1 MADEQTNSAHII
13 TPLDVP
19 KDTPAPLRK
28 ETKAQK
34 MERLK
39 VEKNPWE
46 HWDEVRAFAA
56 EGRESVVP
64 DWAGAYF
71 KWWGVYTQGDGIGA
85 VGGVGGEGKATEFFM
100 MRVGIP
106 NGILTSAQTR
116 VLADIAR
123 DHGRDLADITTRQN
137 IQYHWLTI
145 ESLPV
150 IVDALEKVGLS
161 PKGAC
166 GDVVRNVTG
175 CPLAGLHK
183 HELIDAAPLALKVAA
198 HLTAHPD
205 FVNLPR
211 KFKICITGCPEWCS
225 YPEINDIGLTGVE
238 RTVNGVKEVGYSV
251 RVGGGLSKEPHLAI
265 RLNAFIKP
273 EQAEQVCYAIAE
285 IYRDQQG
292 TLRESRTHARLKFMF
307 MKDGWTAETFLAEL
321 ERKLGY
327 TLDPA
332 PAEVIPSDLY
342 RDHTG
347 VIPQQQDGLSS
358 VGITVLRGRL
368 DASQLH
374 ALADLADEYASGD
387 LRCTI
392 QQNILIANV
401 PNVNVQPLVAKI
413 NALGLHVEATNF
425 WRGTVACTGT
435 EFCKLAIAETKG
447 FARWLVD
454 EMDDR
459 IPNFDQQLRI
469 NVTGC
474 PNNCGQA
481 WIADIGL
488 EGKKVK
494 HEGQM
499 VDAFYFCLGGA
510 LGEHAGFARAVGYRV
525 PATEVPVAMERLLK
539 TYLKDRSQDENLRQ
553 YFARFSDEELRGQL
567 AGAIVAPV
575 ERDKPSGRPPAD
587 A

>member
-1 MADEQTNSAHII
+1 MVDEVQSNATQT
-13 TPLDVP
+13 V
-19 KDTPAPLRK
+19 TPAKPVEKK

-46 HWDEVRAFAA
+46 HWDEVVAFAK

-71 KWWGVYTQGDGIGA
+71 KWWGIYTQGDGIGA
-85 VGGVGGEGKATEFFM
+85 VGGVGGEGKASEFFM

-106 NGILTSAQTR
+106 NGLLTSDQTR
-116 VLADIAR
+116 VLADLAR

-145 ESLPV
+145 ESLPIV
-150 IVDALEKVGLS
+150 VDALAKVGLS

-183 HELIDAAPLALKVAA
+183 HELVDAAPLAKKIAA
-198 HLTAHPD
+198 FLTGNAD

-211 KFKICITGCPEWCS
+211 KFKITITGCPEWCS
-225 YPEINDIGLTGVE
+225 YPEINDIGLTAIE
-238 RTVNGVKEVGYSV
+238 RTVNGQREVGYSV
-251 RVGGGLSKEPHLAI
+251 RVGGGLSKEPHLAL
-265 RLNAFIKP
+265 RLNAFVKQD
-273 EQAEQVCYAIAE
+273 QAEDVCYKIAE
-285 IYRDQQG
+285 IFRDQQG
-292 TLRESRTHARLKFMF
+292 SLRENRMTARLKYMF

-327 TLDPA
+327 KLDPA
-332 PAEVIPSDLY
+332 PAEIHPEDVY

-347 VIPQQQDGLSS
+347 VLPQQQPGLSS
-358 VGITVLRGRL
+358 VGITVVRGRL
-368 DASQLH
+368 DAKQLH
-374 ALADLADEYASGD
+374 ALADLADEYGD
-387 LRCTI
+387 GNVALTI
-392 QQNILIANV
+392 QQNAIITSV
-401 PNVNVQPLVAKI
+401 PNEKIQALVEKI
-413 NALGLHVEATNF
+413 NALGLYVEASNF

-435 EFCKLAIAETKG
+435 EFCKLAIAETKN
-447 FARWLVD
+447 FSRWLVD
-454 EMDDR
+454 EMQER
-459 IPNFDQQLRI
+459 VPNFDQQLRI

-510 LGEHAGFARAVGYRV
+510 LGEYAGFARAVGYRA

-539 TYLKDRSQDENLRQ
+539 TYLKDRTQNENLRQ

-567 AGAIVAPV
+567 AGAVVAAA
-575 ERDKPSGRPPAD
+575 ERDKPSGRPPAEM
-587 A
+587 

>member
-1 MADEQTNSAHII
+1 MVDEVQSNATQT
-13 TPLDVP
+13 V
-19 KDTPAPLRK
+19 TPAKPAVEKK

-46 HWDEVRAFAA
+46 HWDEVIAFAK

-106 NGILTSAQTR
+106 NGLLTSEQTR
-116 VLADIAR
+116 VLADLAR

-145 ESLPV
+145 ESLPI
-150 IVDALEKVGLS
+150 IVDALAKVGLS

-183 HELIDAAPLALKVAA
+183 HELIDAAPLAKKVAA
-198 HLTAHPD
+198 FLTGNAD

-211 KFKICITGCPEWCS
+211 KFKITITGCPEWCS

-238 RTVNGVKEVGYSV
+238 RTVNGVREVGYSV
-251 RVGGGLSKEPHLAI
+251 RVGGGLSKEPHLAL
-265 RLNAFIKP
+265 RLNAFVKP
-273 EQAEQVCYAIAE
+273 EQAEDVCYKIAE

-292 TLRESRTHARLKFMF
+292 SLRESRTAARLKYMF

-327 TLDPA
+327 KLDPA
-332 PAEVIPSDLY
+332 PAEIHPEDVY

-347 VIPQQQDGLSS
+347 VLPQQQPGLSS

-368 DASQLH
+368 DAKQLH
-374 ALADLADEYASGD
+374 ALADLADEYGD
-387 LRCTI
+387 GNVALTI
-392 QQNILIANV
+392 QQNAIITSV
-401 PNVNVQPLVAKI
+401 PNEKIQALVEKI

-435 EFCKLAIAETKG
+435 EFCKLAIAETKS
-447 FARWLVD
+447 FSRWLVD
-454 EMDDR
+454 EMQER
-459 IPNFDQQLRI
+459 VPNFDQQLRI

-510 LGEHAGFARAVGYRV
+510 LGEYAGFARAVGYRA

-539 TYLKDRSQDENLRQ
+539 TYLKDRTPNENLRQ

-567 AGAIVAPV
+567 AGAVVAAA
-575 ERDKPSGRPPAD
+575 ERDKPSGRPPAEM
-587 A
+587 

>member
-1 MADEQTNSAHII
+1 MADEVLSTTAA
-13 TPLDVP
+13 
-19 KDTPAPLRK
+19 PAKPIEKK

-46 HWDEVRAFAA
+46 NWDEVVAFAK

-71 KWWGVYTQGDGIGA
+71 KWWGIYTQGDGIGA

-106 NGILTSAQTR
+106 NGLLTSAQTR

-150 IVDALEKVGLS
+150 IVDALQKVGLS

-183 HELIDAAPLALKVAA
+183 HELLDAAPLAKKVAA
-198 HLTAHPD
+198 FLTGHPD

-211 KFKICITGCPEWCS
+211 KFKITITGCPEWCS

-238 RTVNGVKEVGYSV
+238 RTVNGVREVGYSV

-273 EQAEQVCYAIAE
+273 EQAEDVCRCIAE

-292 TLRESRTHARLKFMF
+292 SLRESRTHARLKYMF

-327 TLDPA
+327 KLDPA
-332 PAEVIPSDLY
+332 PAEVVPSDIY

-347 VIPQQQDGLSS
+347 VIPQQQEGLSS

-368 DASQLH
+368 DATQLH
-374 ALADLADEYASGD
+374 ALADLAEEYGNGIVA
-387 LRCTI
+387 LTI
-392 QQNILIANV
+392 QQNAIITSV
-401 PNVNVQPLVAKI
+401 PNEKVKALVEKI
-413 NALGLHVEATNF
+413 NALDLHVDATNF

-447 FARWLVD
+447 FSRWLVD
-454 EMDDR
+454 EMEDR
-459 IPNFDQQLRI
+459 VPNFDQQLRI

-510 LGEHAGFARAVGYRV
+510 LGEHAGFARAVGYRA

-539 TYLKDRSQDENLRQ
+539 TYLKDRTQNENLRQ
-553 YFARFSDEELRGQL
+553 YFSRFSDEELRGQL
-567 AGAIVAPV
+567 AGAVVAAA
-575 ERDKPSGRPPAD
+575 ERDKPSGRPPAEM
-587 A
+587 

>member
-1 MADEQTNSAHII
+1 MADEVQSTTA
-13 TPLDVP
+13 
-19 KDTPAPLRK
+19 APVAPVKK

-71 KWWGVYTQGDGIGA
+71 KWWGVYTQGDGVGA
-85 VGGVGGEGKATEFFM
+85 VGGVGGEGKTTEYFM

-106 NGILTSAQTR
+106 NGLLTSDQTR
-116 VLADIAR
+116 VLADLAR
-123 DHGRDLADITTRQN
+123 DHGRNLADITTRQN

-150 IVDALEKVGLS
+150 IVDALQKVGLS

-183 HELIDAAPLALKVAA
+183 HELLDAAPLAKKVAA
-198 HLTAHPD
+198 FLTGHPD

-211 KFKICITGCPEWCS
+211 KFKITITGCPEWCS

-238 RTVNGVKEVGYSV
+238 RTVNGVREVGYSI

-273 EQAEQVCYAIAE
+273 EQAEDVCTRIAE

-292 TLRESRTHARLKFMF
+292 SLRESRTAARLKYMF

-327 TLDPA
+327 KLDPA
-332 PAEVIPSDLY
+332 PAEVVPSDIY

-347 VIPQQQDGLSS
+347 IIPQQQEGLSS

-368 DASQLH
+368 DAKQLH
-374 ALADLADEYASGD
+374 ALADLSDKYGNGIVA
-387 LRCTI
+387 LTI
-392 QQNILIANV
+392 QQNAIITSV
-401 PNVNVQPLVAKI
+401 PNEKVQALVEEI

-447 FARWLVD
+447 FSRWLVD
-454 EMDDR
+454 EMEDR
-459 IPNFDQQLRI
+459 VPNFDQQLRI

-494 HEGQM
+494 VDGQM

-510 LGEHAGFARAVGYRV
+510 LGEHAGFARAIGYRA

-539 TYLKDRSQDENLRQ
+539 TYLKDRALNENLRQ

-567 AGAIVAPV
+567 AGAVVEAA
-575 ERDKPSGRPPAD
+575 ERDKPSGRPPAEM
-587 A
+587 

>member
-1 MADEQTNSAHII
+1 MVDEVQSNTTQTVA
-13 TPLDVP
+13 
-19 KDTPAPLRK
+19 PAKPAVEKK

-46 HWDEVRAFAA
+46 HWDEVVAFAK

-71 KWWGVYTQGDGIGA
+71 KWWGIYTQGDGIGA

-106 NGILTSAQTR
+106 NGILTSEQTR
-116 VLADIAR
+116 VLADLAR

-145 ESLPV
+145 ESLPI
-150 IVDALEKVGLS
+150 IVDALAKVGLS

-183 HELIDAAPLALKVAA
+183 HELIDAAPLAKKVAA
-198 HLTAHPD
+198 FLTGHPD

-211 KFKICITGCPEWCS
+211 KFKITVTGCPEWCS

-238 RTVNGVKEVGYSV
+238 RTINGVREVGYAV
-251 RVGGGLSKEPHLAI
+251 RVGGGLSKEPHLAL
-265 RLNAFIKP
+265 RLNAFVKP
-273 EQAEQVCYAIAE
+273 DQAEDVCYKIAE

-292 TLRESRTHARLKFMF
+292 TLRENRMTARLKYMF

-327 TLDPA
+327 KLDPA
-332 PAEVIPSDLY
+332 PAEVVPSDIY

-347 VIPQQQDGLSS
+347 VIPQQQPGLSS
-358 VGITVLRGRL
+358 VGITVLRGRM
-368 DASQLH
+368 DAAQLH
-374 ALADLADEYASGD
+374 ALADLADAYGD
-387 LRCTI
+387 GKLSLTI
-392 QQNILIANV
+392 QQNAIITSVSNEKIQA
-401 PNVNVQPLVAKI
+401 LVEKI

-435 EFCKLAIAETKG
+435 EFCKLAIAETKS
-447 FARWLVD
+447 FSRWLVD
-454 EMDDR
+454 EMEER
-459 IPNFDQQLRI
+459 VPNFDQQLRI

-510 LGEHAGFARAVGYRV
+510 LGEHAGFARAIGYRA

-539 TYLKDRSQDENLRQ
+539 TYLSHRTPNENLRQ

-567 AGAIVAPV
+567 AGAVVAAA
-575 ERDKPSGRPPAD
+575 ERDKRSGRPPAKM
-587 A
+587 

>member
-1 MADEQTNSAHII
+1 MADEVLSTTA
-13 TPLDVP
+13 
-19 KDTPAPLRK
+19 APVAPVKK

-46 HWDEVRAFAA
+46 NWDEVVAFAK

-71 KWWGVYTQGDGIGA
+71 KWWGIYTQGDGIGA

-106 NGILTSAQTR
+106 NGLLTAAQTR

-150 IVDALEKVGLS
+150 IVDALQKVGLS

-175 CPLAGLHK
+175 CPLAGLHR
-183 HELIDAAPLALKVAA
+183 HELIDAAPLTKKVAA
-198 HLTAHPD
+198 FLTGNPD

-211 KFKICITGCPEWCS
+211 KFKITITGCPEWCS

-238 RTVNGVKEVGYSV
+238 RTVNGVREVGYSV
-251 RVGGGLSKEPHLAI
+251 RVGGGLSKEPHLAL
-265 RLNAFIKP
+265 RLNAFVKP
-273 EQAEQVCYAIAE
+273 EQAEDVCYKIAE

-292 TLRESRTHARLKFMF
+292 SLRESRTAARLKYMF

-327 TLDPA
+327 KLDPA
-332 PAEVIPSDLY
+332 PTEIVPSDIY

-347 VIPQQQDGLSS
+347 VIPQQQEGFSS

-368 DASQLH
+368 DAKQLH
-374 ALADLADEYASGD
+374 AIADLADEYGNGSVA
-387 LRCTI
+387 LTI
-392 QQNILIANV
+392 QQNAIITSVSNEK
-401 PNVNVQPLVAKI
+401 VQALVEKI

-447 FARWLVD
+447 FSRWLVD
-454 EMDDR
+454 EMEER
-459 IPNFDQQLRI
+459 VPNFDQQLRI

-539 TYLKDRSQDENLRQ
+539 TYLKGRTQNENLRQ

-567 AGAIVAPV
+567 AGAVVTAA
-575 ERDKPSGRPPAD
+575 ERDKPTGRPPAEM
-587 A
+587 